1 MKTLKLPD
9 GYLTITQAAVRMRL
23 KPDTLRKY
31 IRREVIAGVK
41 HGSAV
46 LVPVDEV
53 ARFASERRSPG
64 RQPGY
69 SPKSKP
75 KRRG

>member
-1 MKTLKLPD
+1 MKQLPIPSD
-9 GYLTITQAAVRMRL
+9 YLTIAQAAVRMRL

-41 HGSAV
+41 HGTAV

-69 SPKSKP
+69 SPKRK
-75 KRRG
+75 

>member
-1 MKTLKLPD
+1 MKTLKLP
-9 GYLTITQAAVRMRL
+9 GYLTIAQAAVRMKL
-23 KPDTLRKY
+23 KQDTLRKY
-31 IRREVIAGVK
+31 VRRDVIHGVK

-46 LVPVDEV
+46 LVPVEEV
-53 ARFASERRSPG
+53 ARFAAERRSPG

-69 SPKSKP
+69 SPKSA